1 MFRKKIALALV
12 FSFLLSIP
20 AFADQNAPV
29 PPTTVSPDYISF
41 FEKFHFFIPW

>member
-20 AFADQNAPV
+20 DFLNYPINIV
-29 PPTTVSPDYISF
+29 YIIHLGG
-41 FEKFHFFIPW
+41 E

>member
-29 PPTTVSPDYISF
+29 PPTTVSPYF
-41 FEKFHFFIPW
+41 YYR

>member
-29 PPTTVSPDYISF
+29 PPTTVSPININSYIIW
-41 FEKFHFFIPW
+41 EDGV